1 MFLKRGFS
9 KAIFKANITAISLSL
24 LLKPVALQAAESPE
38 VAAGSVAESATA
50 SNAEQQRRE
59 FDFPRWPE
67 RKQINRKEIPPAPP
81 GPYMSSALSDFS
93 AAGPAFS
100 RALNKPAIRMNPSEM
115 PMKAFSPDIPWPS
128 SLDAPQRWKPE
139 NGYHFV
145 EPAVNK
151 RHYPMMSFQGPVPQ
165 SFNRS
170 NGYDRRPVMNWP
182 GVRVPAM
189 PSRSSPPAMR
199 PAAPVRGVSQPR
211 PYRGRADVSS
221 PDNAS
226 RNSKPVRNTGHSN
239 GRSHVPMNQ
248 AMYNPADQTRHPA
261 YRAPAPSS
269 ARP

>member
-1 MFLKRGFS
+1 MLFKRGFS

-24 LLKPVALQAAESPE
+24 LLQTVAVQAAESPD
-38 VAAGSVAESATA
+38 VAAEAIAESATA
-50 SNAEQQRRE
+50 SNAEQQPGE
-59 FDFPRWPE
+59 FNFPRWPE

-93 AAGPAFS
+93 ATGPAFS
-100 RALNKPAIRMNPSEM
+100 RALNKPAIMMNPSEM

-128 SLDAPQRWKPE
+128 SVETPQRWKPE

-151 RHYPMMSFQGPVPQ
+151 RHYPMMSFQGPSRE

-170 NGYDRRPVMNWP
+170 NGNDRRPVMNWP
-182 GVRVPAM
+182 GVSMPAM
-189 PSRSSPPAMR
+189 SSRSAPPAMR
-199 PAAPVRGVSQPR
+199 PAAPVRGMRQPS

-226 RNSKPVRNTGHSN
+226 RSSRPVRNT
-239 GRSHVPMNQ
+239 GRSHVPMNP